1 MIGMTVISTY
11 GHDRGRLYIVID
23 DENGLL
29 SLSDGK
35 RRRICRPKK
44 KKRIHCMKAADST
57 ASLVTAIKAGTVTDK
72 MLRLALTEYRSA
84 IVDDMLLCERRDS
97 SAKG

>member
-11 GHDRGRLYIVID
+11 GHDRGRLYIVVD

-44 KKRIHCMKAADST
+44 KTRIHCMKAADST
-57 ASLVTAIKAGTVTDK
+57 ASLVTAIKAETVTDK
-72 MLRLALTEYRSA
+72 MLRRALTEYRSA
-84 IVDDMLLCERRDS
+84 SEETLLCERRDS